1 MATKKPANIGS
12 KAAIAGIGTTEFSK
26 NSGRSELS
34 LACEAVL
41 DALKDAG
48 LKPSD
53 VDGMVT
59 FTMDTNDEIEI
70 ARAIGCNDLSFYSR
84 VPHGGGA
91 PTGCIEQAVMAI
103 ATGVSEVVVVYR
115 TLNGRSGHRFS
126 GGVSGDI
133 VTGDMIHYGWYLP
146 YGLITPASWVAMYH
160 RRYEHLFGDT
170 RDALAEIAMTTRQ
183 YAVTNPRA
191 FFHQRPLTREEYNKG
206 KPIAL
211 PFNLY
216 DCCQESDGGC
226 AVVLTTPERA
236 KHLKNLPVA
245 VKGIGMCANKNTE
258 AMTDFYAEEIAQIP
272 AMDHAAKQAYA
283 QSGLTPNAIDAAI
296 VYDAFTAIVMWQL
309 ESWGFAKAGQSKDFI
324 LSGALRPDGRL
335 PTNTHG
341 GQLSEAYIHGMN
353 GVTEGVRLVRGTSNN
368 QPKKK
373 IDNVLVTSGVGV
385 PTGGMLI
392 GKFD

>member
-1 MATKKPANIGS
+1 MVADLKD
-12 KAAIAGIGTTEFSK
+12 KAAIVGVGTTEFSK

-41 DALKDAG
+41 DCLNDAG

-70 ARAIGCNDLSFYSR
+70 ARALGCNDLTYYSR

-103 ATGVSEVVVVYR
+103 ATGVADVVVCYR
-115 TLNGRSGHRFS
+115 ALNGRSGHRFS
-126 GGVSGDI
+126 DGVSGDI

-146 YGLITPASWVAMYH
+146 YGLLTPASWVSMYH
-160 RRYEHLFGDT
+160 QRYEHLYGCT
-170 RDALAEIAMTTRQ
+170 KDARAEIAIATRE

-191 FFHQRPLTREEYNKG
+191 FFHNRPLTREEYDAG
-206 KPIAL
+206 KPISL

-226 AVVLTTPERA
+226 AVVLVSPEKA
-236 KHLKNLPVA
+236 KQLNHEPVM
-245 VKGIGMCANKNTE
+245 VKGVGMCADKNTE
-258 AMTDFYAEEIAQIP
+258 AMTNFYADEIAQIP
-272 AMDHAAKQAYA
+272 AMDHAAKQAYE
-283 QSGLTPNAIDAAI
+283 QSGLTPDDIDAAI

-309 ESWGFAKAGQSKDFI
+309 ESWGLAEPGKSSEFI

-335 PTNTHG
+335 PCNTHG

-353 GVTEGVRLVRGTSNN
+353 GVNEGVRLVRGTSGN
-368 QPKKK
+368 QPDKEVN
-373 IDNVLVTSGVGV
+373 NVLVTSGVGV
-385 PTGGMLI
+385 PTGGMLL
-392 GKFD
+392 GKMES